1 MKKIFIAA
9 MAVLMGLSLI
19 GCGIGKKDSGGTE
32 QTTAAEPTTQEQTT
46 QEPTTKE
53 EPTTQT
59 PVSGSDPV
67 TFKLD
72 GIDEDLG
79 MYQATGLESI
89 ILTESGRLVLLT
101 YGDLASNE
109 GSEVSIATD
118 VLGADLFTFG
128 NNGYRVLLFVR
139 KDGSVSMLDPTAL
152 IDKHQIK
159 VVDNLGGLKDITEI
173 YEESDPSGT
182 IVVAKDRNGNTTVL
196 DEYFY

>member
-1 MKKIFIAA
+1 MKKILIAA

-32 QTTAAEPTTQEQTT
+32 TTAATETTTQEQTT
-46 QEPTTKE
+46 QEQTTKE

-67 TFKLD
+67 TFQLD

-79 MYQATGLESI
+79 MYQATGLKSI
-89 ILTESGRLVLLT
+89 ILTESGSLVLRT
-101 YGDLASNE
+101 YGNLASSEGNE
-109 GSEVSIATD
+109 VVIAND

-139 KDGSVSMLDPTAL
+139 KDGSVSMVDPIGL
-152 IDKHQIK
+152 IDKHRIE
-159 VVDNLGGLKDITEI
+159 VVDNLGGLKNITEI
-173 YEESDPSGT
+173 YEELDGDGT
-182 IVVAKDRNGNTTVL
+182 IVIAKDRDGTTTVL